1 MSKAKEQVHSKFKL
15 FRGKLQKGN
24 AIDKLAGE
32 VEAWVKTAKVAPKSV
47 GVEYLEGDGRL
58 VLSIGYRDDEAAYP
72 IKLSAVDLG
81 RGKKLRKAELSA
93 LEKKMAAASA
103 KVAQVIC
110 HELFV
115 TEDHEFVMVF
125 MSRSP

>member
-1 MSKAKEQVHSKFKL
+1 MSKAKGQVHSKFKL

-24 AIDKLAGE
+24 KITKLAAE
-32 VEAWVKTAKVAPKSV
+32 VEAWAKSAKVAPKSV
-47 GVEYLEGDGRL
+47 GIEYLEGDGKL
-58 VLSIGYRDDEAAYP
+58 VLSIGYRDDEAGYG
-72 IKLSAVDLG
+72 IKLSAVGLG
-81 RGKKLRKAELSA
+81 RVKKLKKDQLAD

-115 TEDHEFVMVF
+115 TDDHDFVMVF
-125 MSRSP
+125 MSQR